1 MLRHTAR
8 RATNSTI
15 RRVILCGIVVG
26 ALSTLL
32 VSCSSYTELSRA
44 IDQAESLAEENPN
57 KALEIIS
64 NIDKSQ
70 LRSNEIKAR
79 YALIYSEVS
88 YYNRMLVNSDSLTRI
103 AVAYYDKSNHH
114 HERARAYF
122 QHGMTLQLAGA
133 LPEAILALREAHN
146 SLDKYTDNRLEGVV
160 YRLEGDI
167 YRASY
172 LYRNSYNAYVEALQC
187 FERENLPY
195 HTHYTLYNMGQATMK
210 MRQTDLAEGLFIEA
224 RDYAIEVGNKDF
236 LCAILHEMCEIYFQ
250 LGDKEKFSETVELFD
265 RYDCVL
271 WFVSHYYAM
280 KAMATSNAG
289 DTESAKQY
297 AELATSD
304 PSYDANAVERANYI
318 ICRNE
323 GDNEGMVYW
332 LTAMN
337 ERLRNALLASAEQPV
352 MNYQLDLLNMTM
364 ERDEQQM
371 RNMRH
376 RMIAIYTIITMV
388 LSILVA
394 IMIHRRKQQKRD
406 IQLYM
411 ETIHELQLTR
421 QNTQEPLTDA
431 VDKLYNDRLKDLNT
445 LCETY
450 YEHSD
455 TSRHA
460 TKVFEQVRQTIEA
473 IKSDEVRLTE
483 LESLVNSCRG
493 GLMSKLREQCPKLNE
508 RELKVAL
515 YSFAGFSSRAICVFI
530 DSNPTALSKL
540 KYRIKTKIKESDA
553 TDAEQLISA
562 ISDR

>member
-1 MLRHTAR
+1 MLRHMGR
-8 RATNSTI
+8 RALHSLCQQ
-15 RRVILCGIVVG
+15 VVLCGTVIVSM
-26 ALSTLL
+26 ALVV
-32 VSCSSYTELSRA
+32 VSCGNDREIVKALDRV
-44 IDQAESLAEENPN
+44 ESLAEESPD
-57 KALEIIS
+57 KALEVVAA
-64 NIDKSQ
+64 ID
-70 LRSNEIKAR
+70 RNEIRSSELMAR
-79 YALIYSEVS
+79 YALLYSEVC
-88 YYNRMLVNSDSLTRI
+88 YYNRQLISSDSLTRI
-103 AVAYYDKSNHH
+103 AVAYYDKSNKHN
-114 HERARAYF
+114 ERARAFF

-133 LPEAILALREAHN
+133 NPEAILAFSQAHK
-146 SLDKYTDNRLEGVV
+146 SLEKHKDNRLEGVV
-160 YRLEGDI
+160 YRTEGDI

-195 HTHYTLYNMGQATMK
+195 HTHYTLYNMGQAAMK
-210 MRQTDLAEGLFIEA
+210 MRQTSLAEELFIEA

-250 LGDKEKFSETVELFD
+250 LGDKEKFTETVELFD

-289 DTESAKQY
+289 DTASAKHY
-297 AELATSD
+297 AALASSD
-304 PSYDANAVERANYI
+304 PSYDAGAVERANYI

-323 GDNEGMVYW
+323 GDTEGMAHW
-332 LTAMN
+332 LMAMN

-352 MNYQLDLLNMTM
+352 MNYQLDLLKVTM

-371 RNMRH
+371 RSMRH
-376 RMIAIYTIITMV
+376 RMIAIYGIIIMV

-406 IQLYM
+406 IQRYM

-421 QNTQEPLTDA
+421 QNTEEPLTDA

-455 TSRHA
+455 TTRHA
-460 TKVFEQVRQTIEA
+460 AKVFEQVRQTIEA
-473 IKSDEVRLTE
+473 IKSDEVRLAE

-553 TDAEQLISA
+553 KDAEQLISA

>member
-70 LRSNEIKAR
+70 LRSSEIKAR

-146 SLDKYTDNRLEGVV
+146 SLDNYKDNRLEGVV

-195 HTHYTLYNMGQATMK
+195 HTHYTLYNMGQAAMK

-250 LGDKEKFSETVELFD
+250 LGDKEKFTETVELFD

-289 DTESAKQY
+289 DTASAKHY
-297 AELATSD
+297 AALASSD
-304 PSYDANAVERANYI
+304 PSYDAGAVERANYI

-323 GDNEGMVYW
+323 GDTEGMARW
-332 LTAMN
+332 LMAMN

-352 MNYQLDLLNMTM
+352 MNYQLDLLKVTM

-371 RNMRH
+371 RSMRH
-376 RMIAIYTIITMV
+376 RMIAIYVIIIMV

-406 IQLYM
+406 IQRYM

-421 QNTQEPLTDA
+421 QNTEEPLTDA

-455 TSRHA
+455 TTRHA
-460 TKVFEQVRQTIEA
+460 AKVFEQVRQTIEA
-473 IKSDEVRLTE
+473 IKSDEVRLAE

-553 TDAEQLISA
+553 KDAEQLISA

>member
-70 LRSNEIKAR
+70 LRSSEIKAR

-146 SLDKYTDNRLEGVV
+146 SLDNYKDNRLEGVV

-195 HTHYTLYNMGQATMK
+195 HTHYTLYNMGQAAMK

-297 AELATSD
+297 AELATLD

-473 IKSDEVRLTE
+473 IKSDEVRLAE

>member
-26 ALSTLL
+26 ALATLL
-32 VSCSSYTELSRA
+32 VSCSSYTELSRS

-70 LRSNEIKAR
+70 LRSSEIKAR

-146 SLDKYTDNRLEGVV
+146 SLDKYKDNRLEGVV

-195 HTHYTLYNMGQATMK
+195 HTHYTLYNMGQAAMK
-210 MRQTDLAEGLFIEA
+210 MRQTDLAEKLFIEA

-297 AELATSD
+297 AELATLD

-421 QNTQEPLTDA
+421 QNTQEPLTYA

-473 IKSDEVRLTE
+473 IKSDEVRLAE

>member
-8 RATNSTI
+8 RATNSTLH
-15 RRVILCGIVVG
+15 RVVLCGIVVG

-70 LRSNEIKAR
+70 LRSSEIKAR

-146 SLDKYTDNRLEGVV
+146 SLDNYKDNRLEGVV

-195 HTHYTLYNMGQATMK
+195 HTHYTLYNMGQAAMK

-297 AELATSD
+297 AELATVD

-376 RMIAIYTIITMV
+376 RMIAIFTIITMV

-473 IKSDEVRLTE
+473 IKSDEVRLAE

>member
-8 RATNSTI
+8 RATNSAI
-15 RRVILCGIVVG
+15 RRVILCGIAVG

-70 LRSNEIKAR
+70 LRSSEIKAR

-146 SLDKYTDNRLEGVV
+146 SLDNYKDNRLEGVV

-195 HTHYTLYNMGQATMK
+195 HTHYTLYNMGQAAMK
-210 MRQTDLAEGLFIEA
+210 MRQTDLAEKLFIEA

-297 AELATSD
+297 AELATLD

-323 GDNEGMVYW
+323 GDNKGMVYW

-473 IKSDEVRLTE
+473 IKSDEVRLAE

>member
-8 RATNSTI
+8 RVTNSTLH
-15 RRVILCGIVVG
+15 RVVLCGIVVG

-32 VSCSSYTELSRA
+32 VSCSSYTELSRS

-70 LRSNEIKAR
+70 LRSSEIKAR

-146 SLDKYTDNRLEGVV
+146 SLEKYKDNRLEGVV

-195 HTHYTLYNMGQATMK
+195 HTHYTLYNMGQAAMK
-210 MRQTDLAEGLFIEA
+210 MRQTDLAEELFIEA

-297 AELATSD
+297 AELATLD

-376 RMIAIYTIITMV
+376 RMIAIYAIITMV

-473 IKSDEVRLTE
+473 IKSDEVRLAE

>member
-8 RATNSTI
+8 RATNSAI

-32 VSCSSYTELSRA
+32 VSCSSYTELSKA

-146 SLDKYTDNRLEGVV
+146 SLDKYKDNRLEGVV

-195 HTHYTLYNMGQATMK
+195 HTHYTLYNMGQAAMK
-210 MRQTDLAEGLFIEA
+210 MRQTDLAEELFIEA

-297 AELATSD
+297 AELATLD

-473 IKSDEVRLTE
+473 IKSDEVRLAE

>member
-146 SLDKYTDNRLEGVV
+146 SLDKYKDNRLEGVV

-210 MRQTDLAEGLFIEA
+210 MRQTNLAEELFIEA

-297 AELATSD
+297 AELATLD

-394 IMIHRRKQQKRD
+394 IMILRRKQQKRD

>member
-15 RRVILCGIVVG
+15 RRVILCGIVVA

-32 VSCSSYTELSRA
+32 VSCSSYTELSRS

-70 LRSNEIKAR
+70 LRSSEIKAR

-146 SLDKYTDNRLEGVV
+146 SLDKYKDNRLEGVV

-195 HTHYTLYNMGQATMK
+195 HTHYTLYNMGQAAMK

-473 IKSDEVRLTE
+473 IKSDEVRLAE

>member
-1 MLRHTAR
+1 M
-8 RATNSTI
+8 
-15 RRVILCGIVVG
+15 
-26 ALSTLL
+26 
-32 VSCSSYTELSRA
+32 SCSSYTELSRA

-103 AVAYYDKSNHH
+103 AVAYYDKSKQH

-146 SLDKYTDNRLEGVV
+146 SLDKYKDNRLEGVV

-167 YRASY
+167 YRESY

-195 HTHYTLYNMGQATMK
+195 HTHYTLYNMGQAAMK

-297 AELATSD
+297 AELATLD

-394 IMIHRRKQQKRD
+394 IMILRRKQQKRD

-473 IKSDEVRLTE
+473 IKSDEVRLAE

>member
-8 RATNSTI
+8 RVTNSTI

-32 VSCSSYTELSRA
+32 VSCSSYTELSRS

-70 LRSNEIKAR
+70 LRSSEIKAR

-146 SLDKYTDNRLEGVV
+146 SLEKYKDNRLEGVV

-195 HTHYTLYNMGQATMK
+195 HTHYTLYNMGQAAMK
-210 MRQTDLAEGLFIEA
+210 MHQTDLAEELFIEA

-271 WFVSHYYAM
+271 WLVSHYYAM

-297 AELATSD
+297 AELATLD

-376 RMIAIYTIITMV
+376 RMIALFTIITMV

-421 QNTQEPLTDA
+421 QNTEEPLTDA

-473 IKSDEVRLTE
+473 IKSDEVRLAE

>member
-8 RATNSTI
+8 RVTNSTI

-146 SLDKYTDNRLEGVV
+146 SLDKYKDNRLEGVV

-195 HTHYTLYNMGQATMK
+195 HTHYTLYNMGQAAMK
-210 MRQTDLAEGLFIEA
+210 MRQTDLAEQLFIEA

-421 QNTQEPLTDA
+421 QNTEEPLTDA

-473 IKSDEVRLTE
+473 IKSDEVRLAE

-508 RELKVAL
+508 RELKIAL

>member
-8 RATNSTI
+8 RATNSAI

-146 SLDKYTDNRLEGVV
+146 SLNQYKDNRLEGVV

-210 MRQTDLAEGLFIEA
+210 MRQTDLAEELFIEA

-297 AELATSD
+297 AELATLD

-473 IKSDEVRLTE
+473 IKSDEVRLAE

>member
-8 RATNSTI
+8 RATNGTL
-15 RRVILCGIVVG
+15 RRVVLCGIVVG

-32 VSCSSYTELSRA
+32 VSCSSYTELSRS

-146 SLDKYTDNRLEGVV
+146 SLDNYKDNRLEGVV

-210 MRQTDLAEGLFIEA
+210 MHQTDLAEELFIEA

-297 AELATSD
+297 AELATLD

-473 IKSDEVRLTE
+473 IKSDEVRLAE

>member
-32 VSCSSYTELSRA
+32 VSCNSYTELSRA

-146 SLDKYTDNRLEGVV
+146 SLDEYKDNRLEGVV

-187 FERENLPY
+187 FKRENLPY
-195 HTHYTLYNMGQATMK
+195 HTHYTLYNMGQAAMK

>member
-146 SLDKYTDNRLEGVV
+146 SLDKYKDNRLEGVV

-195 HTHYTLYNMGQATMK
+195 HTHYTLYNMGQAAMK

-297 AELATSD
+297 AELATLD

-337 ERLRNALLASAEQPV
+337 ERLRNSLLASAEQPV

-473 IKSDEVRLTE
+473 IKSDEVRLAE

>member
-8 RATNSTI
+8 RATNSAI

-26 ALSTLL
+26 ALATLL

-64 NIDKSQ
+64 NIDKNQ
-70 LRSNEIKAR
+70 LRSSEIKAR

-146 SLDKYTDNRLEGVV
+146 SLDKYKDNRLEGVV

-195 HTHYTLYNMGQATMK
+195 HTHYTLYNMGQAAMK
-210 MRQTDLAEGLFIEA
+210 MHQTDLAEELFIEA

-297 AELATSD
+297 AELATLD

-337 ERLRNALLASAEQPV
+337 ERLRNSLLASAEQPV

-376 RMIAIYTIITMV
+376 RMIAIYAIITMV

-473 IKSDEVRLTE
+473 IKSDEVRLAE

>member
-26 ALSTLL
+26 ALATLL

-64 NIDKSQ
+64 NIDKNQ
-70 LRSNEIKAR
+70 LRSSEITAR

-88 YYNRMLVNSDSLTRI
+88 YYNRMLANSDSLTRI

-146 SLDKYTDNRLEGVV
+146 SLDNYKDNRLEGVV

-195 HTHYTLYNMGQATMK
+195 HTHYTLYNMGQAATK
-210 MRQTDLAEGLFIEA
+210 MRQTDLAEKLFIEA

-297 AELATSD
+297 AELATLD

-337 ERLRNALLASAEQPV
+337 ERLRNSLLASAEQPV

-473 IKSDEVRLTE
+473 IKSDEVRLAE

>member
-64 NIDKSQ
+64 HIDKSQ
-70 LRSNEIKAR
+70 LRSSEIKAR

-146 SLDKYTDNRLEGVV
+146 SLDKYKDNRLEGVV

-195 HTHYTLYNMGQATMK
+195 HTHYTLYNMGQAAMK
-210 MRQTDLAEGLFIEA
+210 MRQTDLAEQLFIEA

-394 IMIHRRKQQKRD
+394 IMILRRKQQKRD

>member
-26 ALSTLL
+26 ALATLL

-64 NIDKSQ
+64 NIDKNQ
-70 LRSNEIKAR
+70 LRSSEITAR

-146 SLDKYTDNRLEGVV
+146 SLDNYKDNRLEGVV

-195 HTHYTLYNMGQATMK
+195 HTHYTLYNMGQAATK
-210 MRQTDLAEGLFIEA
+210 MRQTDLAEKLFIEA

-297 AELATSD
+297 AELATLD

-394 IMIHRRKQQKRD
+394 IMIHRRKLQKRD

-445 LCETY
+445 LCGTY

-473 IKSDEVRLTE
+473 IKSDEVRLAE

>member
-1 MLRHTAR
+1 MLRHTPR

-32 VSCSSYTELSRA
+32 VSCSSYTELSRS

-146 SLDKYTDNRLEGVV
+146 SLDKYKDNRLEGVV

-195 HTHYTLYNMGQATMK
+195 HTHYTLYNMGQAAMK

-250 LGDKEKFSETVELFD
+250 LGNKEKFSETVELFD

-394 IMIHRRKQQKRD
+394 IMILRRKQQKRD

>member
-8 RATNSTI
+8 RATNSAI

-32 VSCSSYTELSRA
+32 VSCSSYTELSRS

-70 LRSNEIKAR
+70 LRSSEIKAR

-146 SLDKYTDNRLEGVV
+146 SLDNYKDNRLEGVV

-195 HTHYTLYNMGQATMK
+195 HTHYTLYNMGQAAMK
-210 MRQTDLAEGLFIEA
+210 MHQTDLAEELFIEA

-250 LGDKEKFSETVELFD
+250 LGNKEKFSETVELFD

-297 AELATSD
+297 AELATLD

-323 GDNEGMVYW
+323 GNNEGMVYW

-376 RMIAIYTIITMV
+376 RMIAIYAIITMV

-473 IKSDEVRLTE
+473 IKSDEVRLAE

>member
-146 SLDKYTDNRLEGVV
+146 SLDKYKDNRLEGVV

-195 HTHYTLYNMGQATMK
+195 HTHYTLYNMGQAAMK
-210 MRQTDLAEGLFIEA
+210 MHQTDLAEELFIEA

-297 AELATSD
+297 AELATLD

>member
-8 RATNSTI
+8 RATNSTLH
-15 RRVILCGIVVG
+15 RVVLCGIVVS

-103 AVAYYDKSNHH
+103 AVAYYDKSKQH

-146 SLDKYTDNRLEGVV
+146 SLDKYKDNRLEGVV

-167 YRASY
+167 YRESY

-195 HTHYTLYNMGQATMK
+195 HTHYTLYNMGQAAMK

-297 AELATSD
+297 AELATLD

-394 IMIHRRKQQKRD
+394 IMILRRKQQKRD

-473 IKSDEVRLTE
+473 IKSDEVRLAE

>member
-8 RATNSTI
+8 RATNSAI

-146 SLDKYTDNRLEGVV
+146 SLDKYKDNRLEGVV

-210 MRQTDLAEGLFIEA
+210 MRQTDLAEELFIEA

-297 AELATSD
+297 AELATLD

>member
-1 MLRHTAR
+1 
-8 RATNSTI
+8 
-15 RRVILCGIVVG
+15 
-26 ALSTLL
+26 
-32 VSCSSYTELSRA
+32 
-44 IDQAESLAEENPN
+44 
-57 KALEIIS
+57 
-64 NIDKSQ
+64 
-70 LRSNEIKAR
+70 
-79 YALIYSEVS
+79 
-88 YYNRMLVNSDSLTRI
+88 
-103 AVAYYDKSNHH
+103 
-114 HERARAYF
+114 
-122 QHGMTLQLAGA
+122 MTLQLAGA

-146 SLDKYTDNRLEGVV
+146 SLEKYKDNRLEGVV

-195 HTHYTLYNMGQATMK
+195 HTHYTLYNMGQAAMK
-210 MRQTDLAEGLFIEA
+210 MHQTDLAEELFIEA

-297 AELATSD
+297 AELATLD

-473 IKSDEVRLTE
+473 IKSDEVRLAE

-508 RELKVAL
+508 RELKVVL

>member
-8 RATNSTI
+8 RATNSTLH
-15 RRVILCGIVVG
+15 RVVLCGIVVS

-103 AVAYYDKSNHH
+103 AVAYYDKSKQH

-146 SLDKYTDNRLEGVV
+146 SLDKYKDNRLEGVV

-195 HTHYTLYNMGQATMK
+195 HTHYTLYNMGQAAMK

-297 AELATSD
+297 AELATLD

-394 IMIHRRKQQKRD
+394 IMILRRKQQKRD

-445 LCETY
+445 LCEAY

-473 IKSDEVRLTE
+473 IKSDEVRLAE